1 MNKQMSQQHIKA
13 VCDVLAN
20 SDPQCGL
27 TESEIRIKLGQCS
40 IEIVDKGNRSNGY
53 TYQIGLNKR
62 DWLYNCF
69 VTEIKETKSFQKIYC
84 FIENALDP
92 VNFTPEEKREKYKF
106 LFDGV
111 NKVLLLNGLEIQE
124 NGKIRETVKAETLSE
139 VDRRVKSLE
148 QKLADRNIHAE
159 VKKYCIKDY
168 LRKDYY
174 DAVFEAA
181 KGVAQRV
188 RDITGLKTDGGTLF
202 QAAFKKSD
210 PYLYFN
216 LLQTDSE
223 ISEFIGLKELLE
235 SIFHLVRNPAAHTP
249 KINWAIDE
257 ARALDVLTMI
267 SVAHSYLD
275 ECKPVPYKVGG
286 MN

>member
-69 VTEIKETKSFQKIYC
+69 VTEIKKTKSFQKIYC